1 MTSLKHA
8 ISALVGADRGVIGE
22 AADATNDVC
31 PCQDGAQLV
40 IACPMNC
47 NGDIVFII
55 LLEFKSDGDAVGKV

>member
-1 MTSLKHA
+1 VDA
-8 ISALVGADRGVIGE
+8 AGE
-22 AADATNDVC
+22 AADATNDGR

-55 LLEFKSDGDAVGKV
+55 LLEFKSDGDAVGKEYRLGLLSWSS